1 MGHLMSKCIVYQ
13 GEDGLA
19 VVLMP
24 SPDCGLTVEQI
35 AFKDVPFGK
44 MFKIMN
50 LSEIPEDIFSW
61 IIDSADLTDGVG
73 TKV

>member
-1 MGHLMSKCIVYQ
+1 MSKCIVYQ

>member
-1 MGHLMSKCIVYQ
+1 MSKCIVYQ
-13 GEDGLA
+13 GEGDLA

-24 SPDCGLTVEQI
+24 APDCGLTVEQI

>member
-1 MGHLMSKCIVYQ
+1 MSKCIVYQ
-13 GEDGLA
+13 GEGGLA

-24 SPDCGLTVEQI
+24 APDCGLTVEQI

-61 IIDSADLTDGVG
+61 IIDSADLTHGAG